1 MQPRERT
8 MINKASIVL
17 WISLLAANNAFAAIK
32 IEPVEYQ
39 AGDITMQGYVAYDDA
54 VKAAQ
59 PGILI
64 VPDWMGLGQFAKDK
78 AEQLAKEGYV
88 AFAVDV
94 YGKGVRP
101 KDNNEAAALATKY
114 KEDRNLLR
122 SHMQAAYDKFTS
134 MKEVDPKKIVVM
146 GYCFGGTAALELA
159 RNGALLVGTATFH
172 GGLSNP
178 TPENANKIKGQV
190 LVMHGADDPNV
201 NAQEVAAFKKE
212 MQDAK
217 VNLTF
222 VAYPGAVH
230 AFTNPDAGSDNSKG
244 VAYNE
249 DADKKSWIEFE
260 KFLKKVF

>member
-1 MQPRERT
+1 

-32 IEPVEYQ
+32 TEPMEYR

-54 VKAAQ
+54 AKTPQ

-114 KEDRNLLR
+114 KDDRNLLR
-122 SHMQAAYDKFTS
+122 YHMQAAYDKFTS

-159 RNGALLVGTATFH
+159 RNGAPLVGTATFH

-178 TPENANKIKGQV
+178 TPENAKNIKGSV

-212 MQDAK
+212 MQEAN

-244 VAYNE
+244 VAYNKN
-249 DADKKSWIEFE
+249 ADKKSWIEFE